1 MVGFEAALGAY
12 SPLPIAARSPSSLVS
27 ESLAMDPLGE
37 VAAVA
42 CVPLVVHV
50 DPEGSDQWMTAA
62 EFGKVPAT
70 RERRLISDHT
80 RLGRW
85 IPLCAGDQQGSRMGT
100 YCGRH

>member
-1 MVGFEAALGAY
+1 
-12 SPLPIAARSPSSLVS
+12 
-27 ESLAMDPLGE
+27 
-37 VAAVA
+37 
-42 CVPLVVHV
+42 
-50 DPEGSDQWMTAA
+50 MTAA

-85 IPLCAGDQQGSRMGT
+85 IPWCQVTSRVPEWGT